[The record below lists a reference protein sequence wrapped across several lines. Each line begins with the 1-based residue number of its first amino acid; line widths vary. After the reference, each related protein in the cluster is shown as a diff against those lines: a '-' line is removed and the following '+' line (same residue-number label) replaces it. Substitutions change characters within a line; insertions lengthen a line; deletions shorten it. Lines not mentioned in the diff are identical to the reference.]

1 MAGTE
6 KATVPVQSGGGISEI
21 TDLVKLLTGTQ
32 TSSAQTGD
40 TGALSSI
47 IAELGANSP
56 AQQQA
61 VMQTIFQQ
69 AAGKIPGIMGN
80 TYNATG
86 SRAAPGQLSPQ
97 LQDLMSQVTLA
108 AQQQM
113 AAQSLQNSQQRIAAA
128 QTIAGANRSAVTRE
142 ATGGT
147 KFLQDAGKLLATAD
161 VAKKLTGFDAVAKV
175 KSGAKSLFDMAT
187 ADSGAAGTSGMQLVS
202 GDPGS
207 FGAAGDLS
215 GLNFGSMPGY
225 EGVSS
230 LMPTGIDQLVAT
242 LGGDSGSSA
251 ASLDIGGLMSS
262 ADSITSADVNAVTNW
277 NGNTDGSTLSN
288 SDWDAMGDDATNF
301 SSGSD
306 ASASSG
312 SGTNYGSYLKAAKY
326 IDDPKSVEDI
336 FDFSDGDWKDDIGDV
351 TDAGSL
357 YWAPLGFVRPA
368 LTVLEQGVGH
378 GIDIAVANTE
388 SALDLWSDP
397 DQWLK
402 DLTTGNNKSVNS
414 MLEGTEEGLQLAGDF
429 ASGIGQS
436 VVDTGDMIGRATETV
451 GNAVGDVFE
460 SVGDF
465 FGF

>member
-6 KATVPVQSGGGISEI
+6 KATVPAQAGGGISEI
-21 TDLVKLLTGTQ
+21 TELVKLLTGTQ
-32 TSSAQTGD
+32 SSSTQTGD

-61 VMQTIFQQ
+61 VLQSIFQQ

-86 SRAAPGQLSPQ
+86 SRVAPGQMTPQ

-128 QTIAGANRSAVTRE
+128 QTIAGANRSAITRE

-187 ADSGAAGTSGMQLVS
+187 ADSGAAGTSGLQLVS

-207 FGAAGDLS
+207 FGAASDLS

-230 LMPTGIDQLVAT
+230 LMPTGVDQLVAT

-277 NGNTDGSTLSN
+277 NGNVDGSTLSN

-301 SSGSD
+301 SSGSN
-306 ASASSG
+306 ASASAR
-312 SGTNYGSYLKAAKY
+312 SGTSYGSYLKAAEYAVDADKRKN
-326 IDDPKSVEDI
+326 ILS
-336 FDFSDGDWKDDIGDV
+336 FNDGDWKDDIGDITEAGAIFFPPLAAV
-351 TDAGSL
+351 RPAIEYTDAGVSFTTDM
-357 YWAPLGFVRPA
+357 YNDPGQAM
-368 LTVLEQGVGH
+368 Q
-378 GIDIAVANTE
+378 DVADGDR
-388 SALDLWSDP
+388 L
-397 DQWLK
+397 
-402 DLTTGNNKSVNS
+402 TGNLIVDSTTQGIK
-414 MLEGTEEGLQLAGDF
+414 AG
-429 ASGIGQS
+429 
-436 VVDTGDMIGRATETV
+436 ETI

-460 SVGDF
+460 SIGDF
-465 FGF
+465 FGW